1 MLEKLKLILG
11 LTDSD
16 RDGLLSLLLETST
29 QRLKTLLGGLEVPE
43 SLSYIVL
50 NVTAARFNR
59 IGSEGTSSHSVEGE
73 SNTFITDDF
82 AEYMDD
88 IQTYLD
94 GLENNKRG
102 VVKFL

>member
-1 MLEKLKLILG
+1 MLDKLKLILG

-16 RDGLLSLLLETST
+16 RDELLSLLLETTT
-29 QRLKTLLGGLEVPE
+29 QRLKTLLGGLDVPDN
-43 SLSYIVL
+43 LSYIVL

-73 SNTFITDDF
+73 SYSFVTDDF
-82 AEYMDD
+82 ADYMDD

-94 GLENNKRG
+94 GLKGNKRG

>member
-1 MLEKLKLILG
+1 MLDKLKIILG
-11 LTDSD
+11 LTDNESD
-16 RDGLLSLLLETST
+16 VLLAVLIEASS
-29 QRLKTLLGGLEVPE
+29 QRLKMLLGGLDVPD
-43 SLSYIVL
+43 SLGYIIL

-59 IGSEGTSSHSVEGE
+59 IGSEGASSHSVEGE
-73 SNTFITDDF
+73 SYSFVTDDF
-82 AEYMDD
+82 ADYMDD